1 MDGSGDIRNY
11 QEARRLF
18 ALAKSQGDAYAAQCL
33 KELEAKIHVECPLL
47 GNQVVITRTCRS
59 SLNGK
64 TGVAASFDH
73 ARGRYVL
80 ILRGKPDHRQKPA
93 T

>member
-1 MDGSGDIRNY
+1 M
-11 QEARRLF
+11 ARGLF
-18 ALAKSQGDAYAAQCL
+18 ALAEAQGDADATQCL

-47 GNQVVITRTCRS
+47 GNQVVITRTYRS
-59 SLNGK
+59 YLNGK

-80 ILRGKPDHRQKPA
+80 ILRGKPDHGQKPA

>member
-1 MDGSGDIRNY
+1 MDGSGVSRNY

-18 ALAKSQGDAYAAQCL
+18 ALAESQGDANATQCL

-80 ILRGKPDHRQKPA
+80 ILRGKQGRGLKPGS
-93 T
+93 